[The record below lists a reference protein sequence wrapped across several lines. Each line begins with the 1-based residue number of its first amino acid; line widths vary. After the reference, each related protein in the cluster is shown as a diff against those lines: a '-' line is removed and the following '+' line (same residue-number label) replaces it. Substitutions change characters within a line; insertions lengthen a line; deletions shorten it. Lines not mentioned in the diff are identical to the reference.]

1 MDPNDVRLNDTK
13 GFNVLSGVSIFPHY
27 TNKKSKLTKEKSEV
41 IAVPK
46 EDAIYVNENKVE
58 VIGTKPYYTFKDGI
72 SKNWNKRYMINTTTS
87 NKVIRKRLHIY

>member
-72 SKNWNKRYMINTTTS
+72 SKKL
-87 NKVIRKRLHIY
+87 K